1 MPLVIG
7 KPLIGLPS
15 LDKDFHIQL
24 DSDSNRVGGVIPDI
38 RFPINDS
45 VMDQLYLDS
54 IDVELNYA
62 INELYSWL
70 GIDETHPGEARL
82 FLDPIFPNPVTSNA
96 TISYRLEEST
106 DVTIVIYDLC
116 GRMVTTLVNESQ
128 MAGRY
133 SVKWSI
139 GELYS
144 GIYFYRITTRNGSI
158 TRKCIVMS
166 H

>member
-62 INELYSWL
+62 INELHSWL
-70 GIDETHPGEARL
+70 GIDETRPGEARL

-96 TISYRLEEST
+96 TISYLLEVST
-106 DVTIVIYDLC
+106 HVTIVIYDLC
-116 GRMVTTLVNESQ
+116 GRRVTTLVNESQ
-128 MAGRY
+128 MTGRY

-144 GIYFYRITTRNGSI
+144 GIYFFRITTRDGSI